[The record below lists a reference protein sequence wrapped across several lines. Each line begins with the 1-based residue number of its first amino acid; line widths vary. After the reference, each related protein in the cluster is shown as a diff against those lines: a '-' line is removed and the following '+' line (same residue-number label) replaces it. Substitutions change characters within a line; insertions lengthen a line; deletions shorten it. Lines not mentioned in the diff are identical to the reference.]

1 MLTDSEKTACVALSR
16 LFLNTQFLTDDYNDI
31 AAALRPLDMSLESLD
46 HVLRHDLFPILYPN
60 LLEVA
65 GEWTGFDEDWLL
77 KEVECRR
84 RFRDSWVK
92 PVGDSG
98 AWQWVGNAVTTPW
111 NEVKQ
116 RLKSRLWFVSK
127 LSSSWPFI
135 SQAPTERIPAPN
147 AA

>member
-111 NEVKQ
+111 NEVK
-116 RLKSRLWFVSK
+116 
-127 LSSSWPFI
+127 
-135 SQAPTERIPAPN
+135 
-147 AA
+147 